1 MPLEPL
7 VEVFLK
13 GAVRLVMEVIVEVVV
28 NITFRGTGWVV
39 LKGLRLCSEPA
50 DATATWVGAVFWGL
64 VVATLLVLWWSGDAG
79 A

>member
-7 VEVFLK
+7 VEVLMK
-13 GAVRLVMEVIVEVVV
+13 GAVRLGMEVIVEVVV

-39 LKGLRLCSEPA
+39 LKGLRPRSEPA
-50 DATATWVGAVFWGL
+50 DTAATWVGAVFWGL
-64 VVATLLVLWWSGDAG
+64 VVATLLVLWWSGDPG